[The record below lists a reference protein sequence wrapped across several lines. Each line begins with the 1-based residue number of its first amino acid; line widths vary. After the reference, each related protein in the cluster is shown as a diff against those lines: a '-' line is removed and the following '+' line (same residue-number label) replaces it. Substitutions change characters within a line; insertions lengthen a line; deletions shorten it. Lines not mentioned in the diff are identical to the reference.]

1 MPTSPPPSYHGPP
14 PRPRHIH
21 PGIVGGGFP
30 RSQPATENGVIG
42 LTTKVW
48 AIHLATYG
56 LLWASVPALSYVV
69 DFNTQQFTG
78 PAFVL
83 EVGFNL
89 VFVLAWRLGYFR
101 YGGAW

>member
-1 MPTSPPPSYHGPP
+1 M
-14 PRPRHIH
+14 
-21 PGIVGGGFP
+21 GGGFP

-56 LLWASVPALSYVV
+56 MLWASVPLLSYVV